1 MRWSYPELAEL
12 DRALAQCCD
21 AVLSD
26 ETVLVREL
34 PTRMVYWRY
43 RDREFRVTYRAP
55 GWARP
60 LSPLGYLR
68 WRRGQSFGTLPTQ
81 PEFAWRMAGDP
92 AWRLALDLASWQRA
106 LAGRGGAAPDDFA
119 GRAVRPL
126 GGPPTLRAGAE
137 AVPELVE

>member
-26 ETVLVREL
+26 ETFLVREV
-34 PTRMVYWRY
+34 PRRAVHWRY
-43 RDREFRVTYRAP
+43 RDREFRATYLAP

-68 WRRGQSFGTLPTQ
+68 WRRDQSFGTLPTH
-81 PEFAWRMAGDP
+81 PEFAWRALGDP
-92 AWRLALDLASWQRA
+92 AWHLTLDMASWRRA
-106 LAGRGGAAPDDFA
+106 LVSYGGTAPDDFA

-126 GGPPTLRAGAE
+126 GGPPTLRAGAV